1 LLTKIEVILEH
12 TEILLLIVGRDLH
25 DNAFYGEILNLSSFK
40 YFQNVNLGGNQFTGF
55 FPSLPHSSSDDYLQ
69 MLNLGR
75 NDLEG
80 EIPDGAY
87 ENMTQLLEL

>member
-1 LLTKIEVILEH
+1 
-12 TEILLLIVGRDLH
+12 
-25 DNAFYGEILNLSSFK
+25 
-40 YFQNVNLGGNQFTGF
+40 VNLGGNQFTGF